1 MPGTRVGLVVSSG
14 PVPVWSR
21 WPPVAVP
28 GLVGRPLAPARSMIT
43 DAELVVGAVKTQAS
57 DTVAKGVVI
66 GSTPGAGAQVKVGTR
81 VGLVVSSGP
90 ARGEPVAK
98 PVVVPGVAGRPLAS
112 ARAMIT
118 DAKLAVGAV
127 RTQPSDTVAKGVV
140 IGSTPAAGAQVK
152 QGTRVGLVV
161 SSGPAEVAAP
171 TAPKAPAAPKTPAAP
186 EVVGLTVA
194 QATAAL
200 QQAGLRAV
208 AVDTDGNPATTG
220 TVVAAS
226 APKNKRVDADR

>member
-1 MPGTRVGLVVSSG
+1 M
-14 PVPVWSR
+14 
-21 WPPVAVP
+21 
-28 GLVGRPLAPARSMIT
+28 
-43 DAELVVGAVKTQAS
+43 
-57 DTVAKGVVI
+57 
-66 GSTPGAGAQVKVGTR
+66 
-81 VGLVVSSGP
+81 VSSGP
-90 ARGEPVAK
+90 AAAVEPVAK
-98 PVVVPGVAGRPLAS
+98 PVVVPRVAGRPLAS

-140 IGSTPAAGAQVK
+140 IGSTPGAGAQVK
-152 QGTRVGLVV
+152 EGTRVGLLV
-161 SSGPAEVAAP
+161 SSGPP
-171 TAPKAPAAPKTPAAP
+171 RRPPPRPRRHRRSPKTQAAP

-194 QATAAL
+194 KATAAL

-226 APKNKRVDADR
+226 APKNKKVALTVQAPQ